1 MLGTEIEHIDGLS
14 TSNTDNMAEL
24 EDILKY
30 CQLGREC
37 SKSIMDEYTACD
49 KISKEVIVWYSH
61 NKKVLKQMNDW
72 AVLYKDE
79 FIGLLYKDDE
89 DGEIAF
95 QFHMTILDEDLLDA

>member
-30 CQLGREC
+30 WQLGREC

-72 AVLYKDE
+72 AILYKDE
-79 FIGLLYKDDE
+79 FIEYGKKVNEVQKRIKNLKNNVVKS
-89 DGEIAF
+89 
-95 QFHMTILDEDLLDA
+95 

>member
-49 KISKEVIVWYSH
+49 KISKKVIVWYSH

-79 FIGLLYKDDE
+79 FIEYGKKINEVQKRIKNLKNSVLKS
-89 DGEIAF
+89 
-95 QFHMTILDEDLLDA
+95 

>member
-1 MLGTEIEHIDGLS
+1 
-14 TSNTDNMAEL
+14 MAEL

-72 AVLYKDE
+72 ATLYKDE
-79 FIGLLYKDDE
+79 FIEYGKKVNEVQKRIKNLKNNVVKS
-89 DGEIAF
+89 
-95 QFHMTILDEDLLDA
+95 

>member
-24 EDILKY
+24 EDILNY

-37 SKSIMDEYTACD
+37 SKSVMDEYTACD

-72 AVLYKDE
+72 ATLYKDE
-79 FIGLLYKDDE
+79 FIEYGKKVNEVQKRIKNLKNNVVKS
-89 DGEIAF
+89 
-95 QFHMTILDEDLLDA
+95 

>member
-30 CQLGREC
+30 CRVGRDEC
-37 SKSIMDEYTACD
+37 SKSVMDEYTACD

-72 AVLYKDE
+72 AILYKDE
-79 FIGLLYKDDE
+79 FVEYEKKVKEVQKRVKNLKNSVVKS
-89 DGEIAF
+89 
-95 QFHMTILDEDLLDA
+95 

>member
-1 MLGTEIEHIDGLS
+1 
-14 TSNTDNMAEL
+14 MAEL

-79 FIGLLYKDDE
+79 FIEYGKKVNEVQKRIKNLKNNVVKS
-89 DGEIAF
+89 
-95 QFHMTILDEDLLDA
+95 

>member
-37 SKSIMDEYTACD
+37 SKTIMDEYTACD

-72 AVLYKDE
+72 ATLYKDE
-79 FIGLLYKDDE
+79 FIEYEKKVKEVQNRVKKLKKNVSKS
-89 DGEIAF
+89 
-95 QFHMTILDEDLLDA
+95 

>member
-30 CQLGREC
+30 CQVGRDEC
-37 SKSIMDEYTACD
+37 SKSVMDEYIACD
-49 KISKEVIVWYSH
+49 KMSKEVIVWYSH

-79 FIGLLYKDDE
+79 FIEYEKKINEVQKRIKNLKNSVLKS
-89 DGEIAF
+89 
-95 QFHMTILDEDLLDA
+95 

>member
-30 CQLGREC
+30 CQVGRDEC
-37 SKSIMDEYTACD
+37 SKSVMDEYTACD

-61 NKKVLKQMNDW
+61 N
-72 AVLYKDE
+72 
-79 FIGLLYKDDE
+79 
-89 DGEIAF
+89 
-95 QFHMTILDEDLLDA
+95 

>member
-1 MLGTEIEHIDGLS
+1 MLEKELEHIDGLS

-30 CQLGREC
+30 CQVGRDQC
-37 SKSIMDEYTACD
+37 SKVVMDEYTACD

-72 AVLYKDE
+72 ALLYKDE
-79 FIGLLYKDDE
+79 FIEYENKVKEVQKRVKKLKKDV
-89 DGEIAF
+89 
-95 QFHMTILDEDLLDA
+95 TTNTS

>member
-37 SKSIMDEYTACD
+37 SKSIMDEYAACD

-72 AVLYKDE
+72 AILYKDE
-79 FIGLLYKDDE
+79 FIEYGKKVNEVQKRIKNLKNNVVKS
-89 DGEIAF
+89 
-95 QFHMTILDEDLLDA
+95 

>member
-1 MLGTEIEHIDGLS
+1 MLVTEIEHIDGLS

-61 NKKVLKQMNDW
+61 NKKVLKQLNDW
-72 AVLYKDE
+72 TTLYKDE
-79 FIGLLYKDDE
+79 FIEYGKKVNEVQKRIKNLKKNVVKS
-89 DGEIAF
+89 
-95 QFHMTILDEDLLDA
+95 

>member
-61 NKKVLKQMNDW
+61 NKKVLKQLNDW
-72 AVLYKDE
+72 TTLYKDE
-79 FIGLLYKDDE
+79 FIEYGIKVNEVQKRIKNLKKNVVKS
-89 DGEIAF
+89 
-95 QFHMTILDEDLLDA
+95 